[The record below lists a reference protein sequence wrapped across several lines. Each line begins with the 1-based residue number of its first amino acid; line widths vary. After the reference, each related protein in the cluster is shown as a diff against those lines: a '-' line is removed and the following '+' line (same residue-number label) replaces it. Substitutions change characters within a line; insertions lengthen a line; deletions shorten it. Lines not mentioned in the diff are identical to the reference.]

1 MCLSLNKNGTLN
13 LEHLKDSMSEKVKAV
28 VISHISN
35 VIGSIN
41 PIKEISDIVHKYSA
55 VVIVDGAQSAPH
67 IKIDVRDLD
76 CDVFAFSAHKMCGP
90 TGLGI
95 LYGKMDVLNKTQP
108 LIVGGGNN
116 VNYFSDGQYFLKNAP
131 YKFESGTLPLAQII
145 AFDTSLTY
153 LEKIGINIISE
164 YEIELKDYLISR
176 LKILK
181 NIKIYN
187 PEANTGLLTFN
198 IKGVYGADAGKW
210 FNANGIAVRTG
221 QHCTRLLIDEFQT
234 DSTIRVSL
242 YFYNTFEE
250 IDKFIEVCRRATRDN
265 IYNLIFNNSK
275 ENKNV

>member
-1 MCLSLNKNGTLN
+1 M
-13 LEHLKDSMSEKVKAV
+13 
-28 VISHISN
+28 
-35 VIGSIN
+35 
-41 PIKEISDIVHKYSA
+41 
-55 VVIVDGAQSAPH
+55 
-67 IKIDVRDLD
+67 
-76 CDVFAFSAHKMCGP
+76 
-90 TGLGI
+90 
-95 LYGKMDVLNKTQP
+95 
-108 LIVGGGNN
+108 
-116 VNYFSDGQYFLKNAP
+116 
-131 YKFESGTLPLAQII
+131 
-145 AFDTSLTY
+145 
-153 LEKIGINIISE
+153 
-164 YEIELKDYLISR
+164 ISR

-198 IKGVYGADAGKW
+198 IKGVYGSDAGKW

>member
-1 MCLSLNKNGTLN
+1 MNGLKDIRDDIQNIAEAMLSVLNIDVTIVD
-13 LEHLKDSMSEKVKAV
+13 EHLERIA
-28 VISHISN
+28 
-35 VIGSIN
+35 G
-41 PIKEISDIVHKYSA
+41 
-55 VVIVDGAQSAPH
+55 
-67 IKIDVRDLD
+67 
-76 CDVFAFSAHKMCGP
+76 
-90 TGLGI
+90 TG
-95 LYGKMDVLNKTQP
+95 
-108 LIVGGGNN
+108 
-116 VNYFSDGQYFLKNAP
+116 
-131 YKFESGTLPLAQII
+131 
-145 AFDTSLTY
+145 TY

-181 NIKIYN
+181 NIEIYN

-198 IKGVYGADAGKW
+198 IKGVYGSDAGKW

>member
-1 MCLSLNKNGTLN
+1 MLNDGEGLAFY
-13 LEHLKDSMSEKVKAV
+13 LLFFLMRQLYWLL
-28 VISHISN
+28 
-35 VIGSIN
+35 
-41 PIKEISDIVHKYSA
+41 YSC
-55 VVIVDGAQSAPH
+55 S
-67 IKIDVRDLD
+67 
-76 CDVFAFSAHKMCGP
+76 
-90 TGLGI
+90 
-95 LYGKMDVLNKTQP
+95 
-108 LIVGGGNN
+108 
-116 VNYFSDGQYFLKNAP
+116 
-131 YKFESGTLPLAQII
+131 
-145 AFDTSLTY
+145 
-153 LEKIGINIISE
+153 
-164 YEIELKDYLISR
+164 

-198 IKGVYGADAGKW
+198 IKGVYGSDAGKW